1 MMLSNYIRLD
11 RKTASVKKGAHKMKL
26 TKKQIEIIRQN
37 TPAEIV
43 GKQRASIC
51 AQYLGEFGYYQPNG
65 VNWAYIAEY
74 IQFNGQ
80 PLLIV
85 TQFGEIMGGANVS
98 V

>member
-1 MMLSNYIRLD
+1 
-11 RKTASVKKGAHKMKL
+11 MKL

-51 AQYLGEFGYYQPNG
+51 AQYLGEFGYYQPSWA
-65 VNWAYIAEY
+65 NWAYIAEY